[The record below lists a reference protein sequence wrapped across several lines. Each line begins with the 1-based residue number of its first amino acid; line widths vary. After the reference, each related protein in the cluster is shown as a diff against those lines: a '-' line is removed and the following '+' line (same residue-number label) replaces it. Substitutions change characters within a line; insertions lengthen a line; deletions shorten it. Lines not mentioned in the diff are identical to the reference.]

1 MPYSSYS
8 VYLQQK
14 NCCRRIKCC
23 HCPDS
28 TATFQQP
35 QQEQPQQQQPQQQQ
49 PSLSGIW
56 SFGEW

>member
-1 MPYSSYS
+1 MPYASYS

-28 TATFQQP
+28 TATTQEPQQQP
-35 QQEQPQQQQPQQQQ
+35 QIQQPQQPQQQQ
-49 PSLSGIW
+49 WFSG
-56 SFGEW
+56 